1 MPPAQE
7 EMEGRPKG
15 RASYINLNPHY
26 RGRVRSGCLTCR
38 SCKVKCDE
46 HRPKCKRCV
55 RLKRGCVYPNPTSRQ
70 ASATLCDAEEELSGQ
85 QHSSC
90 NPSVSEQDLDME
102 SRCGV
107 LLRYSGSIQDTEPD
121 PHPKSPSQ
129 TRLPSPGGLELS
141 LPVMQE
147 LGQAE
152 ERLVTGSETLSQM
165 ISRDIHL
172 CITIDWLSANES
184 LHPLSF
190 TYFLH
195 EVDFHLVTPF
205 DPVNWE
211 RMKSYAV
218 KVATRHKPVAT
229 AISALELLFRAQHHA
244 LSNITAI
251 NRYEKAKTTFMATVA
266 GAGNGMDFE
275 CILITVFILTLF
287 SVLLFEGEDCI
298 LKQPHG
304 PLLEKLEAWSLP
316 RVETETP
323 VVSRITAWL
332 SIMHAAARRGGN
344 RGIMSASVLELLSG
358 ADDEFPSLVPLEP
371 DSRYPIASHE
381 SLCATVFDFYRA
393 LQRLSLKVANL
404 SHYHRSRRT
413 SADQDDVIKL
423 MASIEAQL
431 HALWQSRP
439 EIMRCDLIAI
449 RSRSPSSNLRPLA
462 RLVAVSA
469 TAYYAERIEIG
480 RNLSQQQSAT
490 PEAQEAMRQIRHLV
504 EDERNASERGQV
516 SQGFLRPLFLYA
528 IEATDSA
535 HVQWAIG
542 AMKEIK
548 DPICRSD
555 FFRIVRTMYCRS
567 TENAGEEMHD
577 EMGLLPEFW
586 CRTSNFVI
594 RLSRSKLQLSYRTRL
609 PLLATDVQTW

>member
-1 MPPAQE
+1 MSNLRQLQAPVTQQHISIQGRSELAAMPPAQE

-218 KVATRHKPVAT
+218 KVCHTTQACSDGHFCFGVALQGPATRIVQHHCNKPV
-229 AISALELLFRAQHHA
+229 
-244 LSNITAI
+244 
-251 NRYEKAKTTFMATVA
+251 
-266 GAGNGMDFE
+266 
-275 CILITVFILTLF
+275 
-287 SVLLFEGEDCI
+287 
-298 LKQPHG
+298 
-304 PLLEKLEAWSLP
+304 
-316 RVETETP
+316 
-323 VVSRITAWL
+323 
-332 SIMHAAARRGGN
+332 
-344 RGIMSASVLELLSG
+344 
-358 ADDEFPSLVPLEP
+358 
-371 DSRYPIASHE
+371 
-381 SLCATVFDFYRA
+381 
-393 LQRLSLKVANL
+393 
-404 SHYHRSRRT
+404 
-413 SADQDDVIKL
+413 
-423 MASIEAQL
+423 
-431 HALWQSRP
+431 
-439 EIMRCDLIAI
+439 
-449 RSRSPSSNLRPLA
+449 
-462 RLVAVSA
+462 
-469 TAYYAERIEIG
+469 
-480 RNLSQQQSAT
+480 
-490 PEAQEAMRQIRHLV
+490 
-504 EDERNASERGQV
+504 
-516 SQGFLRPLFLYA
+516 
-528 IEATDSA
+528 
-535 HVQWAIG
+535 
-542 AMKEIK
+542 
-548 DPICRSD
+548 
-555 FFRIVRTMYCRS
+555 
-567 TENAGEEMHD
+567 
-577 EMGLLPEFW
+577 
-586 CRTSNFVI
+586 
-594 RLSRSKLQLSYRTRL
+594 
-609 PLLATDVQTW
+609 